1 MIKSIPAVLLAIALP
16 LPLAAQGIRS
26 EEQSA
31 RAAGVAGAFVAQVDD
46 PSAILYNP
54 GALGL
59 LKKKKGAA
67 VGTSEARAGQVLFQ
81 GTAPGIAA
89 GTTGEQKTP
98 LMTLP
103 YAFLT
108 APLGKR
114 LVSGVG
120 IYSPYREQ
128 SEWATPS
135 SYAGRFLATRSRI
148 EPTDVTTAF
157 GLRVSSF
164 LGVGG
169 GLIVRS
175 SKLAAARR
183 LFDAPPD
190 VATLEMTTNPAR
202 ARGWN
207 AHAPPVWA
215 TLEMTPDTVRARGWN
230 AGVLLRPGPRLSVG
244 ATYRSRIRA
253 SYQGSGKLTQIATG
267 DAQLDQLIAAS
278 YPFGQELGLV
288 SQLEFPAQK
297 IAGIA
302 FGPSPSLLFEVDAA
316 RSEWHGVP
324 GIAFSFPDKPFLN
337 TVYPLALDKSTALRG
352 GVRYQFPTGPQLRFG
367 YAAVRTPQPDQT
379 VGAFLADANRN
390 TITAGFGLDWLD
402 LAVGWSSY
410 AKRSIVTNV
419 DALNGEY
426 RANGWTLT
434 LSVTKQRYGIT
445 TVACV
450 VLLPEMF

>member
-1 MIKSIPAVLLAIALP
+1 M
-16 LPLAAQGIRS
+16 PLAAQGLRS

-31 RAAGVAGAFVAQVDD
+31 RAAGVAGAYVAQVDD

-54 GALGL
+54 GALAL
-59 LKKKKGAA
+59 MKKKKGATL
-67 VGTSEARAGQVLFQ
+67 GTSEARAGQVLFQ
-81 GTAPGIAA
+81 GTSPGIAA

-108 APLGKR
+108 APLGKY

-148 EPTDVTTAF
+148 DTTDVTTAF
-157 GLRVSSF
+157 GLRLGSF

-169 GLIVRS
+169 GLILRS
-175 SKLAAARR
+175 SSLAAAKR
-183 LFDAPPD
+183 LPGASSD
-190 VATLEMTTNPAR
+190 VATLDMTT
-202 ARGWN
+202 
-207 AHAPPVWA
+207 
-215 TLEMTPDTVRARGWN
+215 DTVRARGWN
-230 AGVLLRPGPRLSVG
+230 AGVLLRPSARFSLG

-253 SYQGSGKLTQIATG
+253 SYRGAGTLTQIMTG
-267 DAQLDQLIAAS
+267 DAQLDQAIAAT
-278 YPFGQELGLV
+278 YPFGQEIGLV

-302 FGPSPSLLFEVDAA
+302 FAPAPSLLFEVDAA
-316 RSEWHGVP
+316 RSEWHRVP
-324 GIAFSFPDKPFLN
+324 GIAFSFADMPFLN

-367 YAAVRTPQPDQT
+367 YAVVRTPQPDQT

-402 LAVGWSSY
+402 IAVGWSSY

-434 LSVTKQRYGIT
+434 LSVTK
-445 TVACV
+445 
-450 VLLPEMF
+450 